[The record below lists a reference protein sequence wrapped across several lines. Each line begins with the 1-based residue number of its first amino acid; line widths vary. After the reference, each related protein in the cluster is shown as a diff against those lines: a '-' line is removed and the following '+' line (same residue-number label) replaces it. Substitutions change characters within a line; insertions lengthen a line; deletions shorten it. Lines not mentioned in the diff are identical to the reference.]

1 MAQITFSQEEA
12 AALRGV
18 LNSYVADLRMEIA
31 DTDSWP
37 FRQNLKREA
46 LLLKKLLEQLDAKL
60 ASPATPYS
68 LAFLAPARS
77 RQAEVCLAHHQSL
90 RYPPN
95 VQIYPTINPPWRGHP
110 LLLSHL
116 RRPRTALQRDEPVH
130 SRNQPVTRTH

>member
-1 MAQITFSQEEA
+1 MAQITLSQEEA

-46 LLLKKLLEQLDAKL
+46 LLLKKLLEQLDAEL

-68 LAFLAPARS
+68 LASLAPARS

-95 VQIYPTINPPWRGHP
+95 VQICPTINAPWWGHP
-110 LLLSHL
+110 YPCHISGD
-116 RRPRTALQRDEPVH
+116 RG
-130 SRNQPVTRTH
+130 QPCKEMNPSTPATSL